1 MNVLLTGG
9 AGYIGSHVALSLLDL
24 GHNVHIIDNLS
35 TGSENLI
42 PKNAKFTKCNINDK
56 NIISD
61 LIKSNKFDLLMHFA
75 GFIQVE
81 ESVKYPQKY
90 YENNT
95 ENAVILFKTCRENGL
110 NKIIFSSTA
119 AAYGLVSGKK
129 IVDESTNLN
138 PQNPYAESK
147 IKTENF
153 LIENRD
159 DYKFII
165 LRYFNVAGADKKLR
179 SGQISKQSTH
189 LIKKLSEVI
198 VGRRDHIEIYGND
211 YNTPDGTAIRDYIHV
226 SDLADIHV
234 KVGKYLID
242 KLESN
247 LFNCGYGNGFSVLDV
262 INTANKLYQN
272 KIKYKFSKRRA
283 GDVENLI
290 AETTKIL
297 KYINWKPRYNDLY
310 EIIDTSIKWEKKI
323 NASDT

>member
-42 PKNAKFTKCNINDK
+42 PKNARFTKCNINDK

-61 LIKSNKFDLLMHFA
+61 LIKSNEFDLLMHFA

-129 IVDESTNLN
+129 LVDESTNLN

-153 LIENRD
+153 LIKNRD

-247 LFNCGYGNGFSVLDV
+247 VFNCGYGNGFSVLDV

-272 KIKYKFSKRRA
+272 KITYKFSKRRD

-297 KYINWKPRYNDLY
+297 KHINWKPKYNDLK
-310 EIIDTSIKWEKKI
+310 EIIDTSIKWERKI
-323 NASDT
+323 NASHT